1 LSSTDKV
8 LAGFEQL
15 SQSASQPDDKS
26 ASQQVSKS
34 TSQQVSKTASQ
45 QVSKTASQPDDKLTS
60 QQASKTTSQPDDKLT
75 SQQVSKTASQP
86 DDKLT
91 SQQVSKT
98 TSQPNDKLT
107 SQPASKSVIRKATF
121 QLSEAVL
128 QQLDK
133 FHLQLQ
139 LELGKGSAPYKEV
152 IVEEAIT
159 RLLEQAQEN
168 PEELIAVLRLR
179 QEKRK

>member
-1 LSSTDKV
+1 MAKRRARLNDENDPLSSTDKV

-15 SQSASQPDDKS
+15 SQSASQPDDKL
-26 ASQQVSKS
+26 
-34 TSQQVSKTASQ
+34 TSQPVNKS
-45 QVSKTASQPDDKLTS
+45 ASQPDDKLTS
-60 QQASKTTSQPDDKLT
+60 QPVNKSASQLDDKLT
-75 SQQVSKTASQP
+75 SQQVSKSA
-86 DDKLT
+86 
-91 SQQVSKT
+91 
-98 TSQPNDKLT
+98 
-107 SQPASKSVIRKATF
+107 IRKATF

-133 FHLQLQ
+133 FHLELQ

-152 IVEEAIT
+152 IVEEALA

>member
-1 LSSTDKV
+1 

-15 SQSASQPDDKS
+15 SQS
-26 ASQQVSKS
+26 
-34 TSQQVSKTASQ
+34 
-45 QVSKTASQPDDKLTS
+45 
-60 QQASKTTSQPDDKLT
+60 TSQPDDKLT
-75 SQQVSKTASQP
+75 SQEVNKTASQP

-91 SQQVSKT
+91 SQQVSKQT
-98 TSQPNDKLT
+98 AQPNNKLA

-133 FHLQLQ
+133 FHLHLQ

-152 IVEEAIT
+152 IVEEALV

>member
-1 LSSTDKV
+1 VAKRRARLNEENDPLSSTDKV

-15 SQSASQPDDKS
+15 SQSATQLDDKLTSQP
-26 ASQQVSKS
+26 VN
-34 TSQQVSKTASQ
+34 KT
-45 QVSKTASQPDDKLTS
+45 TTQPDDKLTS
-60 QQASKTTSQPDDKLT
+60 QPVNKT
-75 SQQVSKTASQP
+75 
-86 DDKLT
+86 
-91 SQQVSKT
+91 
-98 TSQPNDKLT
+98 
-107 SQPASKSVIRKATF
+107 VIRKATF

>member
-1 LSSTDKV
+1 MAKRRARLNDENDPLSSTDKV

-15 SQSASQPDDKS
+15 SQSASQPDDKL
-26 ASQQVSKS
+26 
-34 TSQQVSKTASQ
+34 TSQQVSKT
-45 QVSKTASQPDDKLTS
+45 TTQPDDKLTS
-60 QQASKTTSQPDDKLT
+60 QQASKTTTQPDDKLI
-75 SQQVSKTASQP
+75 SQQV
-86 DDKLT
+86 
-91 SQQVSKT
+91 
-98 TSQPNDKLT
+98 N
-107 SQPASKSVIRKATF
+107 KSAIRKATF

>member
-1 LSSTDKV
+1 MAKRRARLNDENDPLSSTDKV

-15 SQSASQPDDKS
+15 SQSASQPDDK
-26 ASQQVSKS
+26 
-34 TSQQVSKTASQ
+34 
-45 QVSKTASQPDDKLTS
+45 
-60 QQASKTTSQPDDKLT
+60 LT
-75 SQQVSKTASQP
+75 SQQVSLSTSQP

-98 TSQPNDKLT
+98 TSQPDDKLT
-107 SQPASKSVIRKATF
+107 SQQANKSTIRKATF

-128 QQLDK
+128 QRLDK

-152 IVEEAIT
+152 IVEEALA

>member
-1 LSSTDKV
+1 MAKRRARLNDENDPLSSTDKV

-15 SQSASQPDDKS
+15 SQS
-26 ASQQVSKS
+26 
-34 TSQQVSKTASQ
+34 TT
-45 QVSKTASQPDDKLTS
+45 
-60 QQASKTTSQPDDKLT
+60 QQASKTTSQ
-75 SQQVSKTASQP
+75 QVNQSTTQP
-86 DDKLT
+86 DVKL
-91 SQQVSKT
+91 V
-98 TSQPNDKLT
+98 SQPNDNDKST
-107 SQPASKSVIRKATF
+107 SQPASKPTTQPADKSAIRKATF
-121 QLSEAVL
+121 QLSEAIL

-159 RLLEQAQEN
+159 RLLEQAQSN

>member
-1 LSSTDKV
+1 MAKRRARLNDENDPLSSTDKV

-15 SQSASQPDDKS
+15 SQSASQPDDK
-26 ASQQVSKS
+26 
-34 TSQQVSKTASQ
+34 
-45 QVSKTASQPDDKLTS
+45 
-60 QQASKTTSQPDDKLT
+60 
-75 SQQVSKTASQP
+75 
-86 DDKLT
+86 LT

-98 TSQPNDKLT
+98 TSQPDDKSTSQQVNKTTTQSDDKLASQQVSKTTTQPDDKLT
-107 SQPASKSVIRKATF
+107 SQQVNKSAIRKATF

-168 PEELIAVLRLR
+168 PEELIAVLRQR

>member
-1 LSSTDKV
+1 MAKRRARLNDENDPLSSTDKV

-15 SQSASQPDDKS
+15 SQSASQPDDKL
-26 ASQQVSKS
+26 
-34 TSQQVSKTASQ
+34 ASQ

-60 QQASKTTSQPDDKLT
+60 QQASKTTSQPVSKTTSQHDDKLT
-75 SQQVSKTASQP
+75 SQQV
-86 DDKLT
+86 
-91 SQQVSKT
+91 
-98 TSQPNDKLT
+98 N
-107 SQPASKSVIRKATF
+107 KSTIRKATF

-152 IVEEAIT
+152 IVEEALA

>member
-1 LSSTDKV
+1 MAKRRARLNEENDPLSSTDKV

-15 SQSASQPDDKS
+15 SQSTSQPDDLL
-26 ASQQVSKS
+26 
-34 TSQQVSKTASQ
+34 TSQEVN
-45 QVSKTASQPDDKLTS
+45 KTASQPDDL
-60 QQASKTTSQPDDKLT
+60 LT
-75 SQQVSKTASQP
+75 SQQVSKPTTQP
-86 DDKLT
+86 DDLLT
-91 SQQVSKT
+91 SQQVSK
-98 TSQPNDKLT
+98 S
-107 SQPASKSVIRKATF
+107 AIRKATF
-121 QLSEAVL
+121 QLSVAVL

>member
-1 LSSTDKV
+1 VAKRRARLNEENDPLSSTDKV

-15 SQSASQPDDKS
+15 SQSTSQPV
-26 ASQQVSKS
+26 SQS
-34 TSQQVSKTASQ
+34 
-45 QVSKTASQPDDKLTS
+45 
-60 QQASKTTSQPDDKLT
+60 TSQPDVKL
-75 SQQVSKTASQP
+75 VSQP
-86 DDKLT
+86 HD
-91 SQQVSKT
+91 
-98 TSQPNDKLT
+98 NDKST
-107 SQPASKSVIRKATF
+107 SQPASKPTTQPADKSAIRKATF
-121 QLSEAVL
+121 QLNEAVL

-139 LELGKGSAPYKEV
+139 LELGKGGAPYKEV

-159 RLLEQAQEN
+159 QLLEQAQSN

>member
-1 LSSTDKV
+1 MAKRRARLNDENDPLSSTDKV

-15 SQSASQPDDKS
+15 SQSASQPDDL
-26 ASQQVSKS
+26 S
-34 TSQQVSKTASQ
+34 TSQQVSKTAR
-45 QVSKTASQPDDKLTS
+45 QPDDKLTS
-60 QQASKTTSQPDDKLT
+60 QQVNKSTSQPDDKLT
-75 SQQVSKTASQP
+75 SQQVNKSASQP

-91 SQQVSKT
+91 SQQV
-98 TSQPNDKLT
+98 N
-107 SQPASKSVIRKATF
+107 KSAIRKATF

-128 QQLDK
+128 QRLDK

-168 PEELIAVLRLR
+168 REELIAVLRQR
-179 QEKRK
+179 QEMRK

>member
-1 LSSTDKV
+1 MAKRRARLNDENDPLSSTDKV

-15 SQSASQPDDKS
+15 SQSASQPDDK
-26 ASQQVSKS
+26 
-34 TSQQVSKTASQ
+34 
-45 QVSKTASQPDDKLTS
+45 LTS
-60 QQASKTTSQPDDKLT
+60 QQASKTTTQPDDKLT
-75 SQQVSKTASQP
+75 SQPVNKT
-86 DDKLT
+86 
-91 SQQVSKT
+91 
-98 TSQPNDKLT
+98 
-107 SQPASKSVIRKATF
+107 VIRKATF
-121 QLSEAVL
+121 QLNEAVL

-139 LELGKGSAPYKEV
+139 LEVGKGSAPYKEV

-159 RLLEQAQEN
+159 RLLEQAQSN

>member
-1 LSSTDKV
+1 MAKRRARLNDENDPLSSTDKV

-15 SQSASQPDDKS
+15 SQSTSQPDDLL
-26 ASQQVSKS
+26 
-34 TSQQVSKTASQ
+34 TSQQVSLS
-45 QVSKTASQPDDKLTS
+45 
-60 QQASKTTSQPDDKLT
+60 TSQPDDKLT
-75 SQQVSKTASQP
+75 SQQV
-86 DDKLT
+86 
-91 SQQVSKT
+91 
-98 TSQPNDKLT
+98 N
-107 SQPASKSVIRKATF
+107 KSAIRNATF
-121 QLSEAVL
+121 QLSVAVL

-152 IVEEAIT
+152 IVEEAIA

>member
-1 LSSTDKV
+1 MAKGRARLNDENDPLSSTDKV

-15 SQSASQPDDKS
+15 SQSAG
-26 ASQQVSKS
+26 
-34 TSQQVSKTASQ
+34 
-45 QVSKTASQPDDKLTS
+45 
-60 QQASKTTSQPDDKLT
+60 QPDDKLT
-75 SQQVSKTASQP
+75 SQQVNKPATQP

-98 TSQPNDKLT
+98 TTQHDDKLT
-107 SQPASKSVIRKATF
+107 SQQVSKTTSQHDDKSAIRKATF
-121 QLSEAVL
+121 QLSVAVL

-133 FHLQLQ
+133 FHLELQ
-139 LELGKGSAPYKEV
+139 LELGKVSAPYKEV

-168 PEELIAVLRLR
+168 PEELIAVLRQR

>member
-1 LSSTDKV
+1 MAKRRARLNDENDPLSSTDKV
-8 LAGFEQL
+8 LAGFEQFNKPT
-15 SQSASQPDDKS
+15 SQPDDKS
-26 ASQQVSKS
+26 
-34 TSQQVSKTASQ
+34 TSQQVNK
-45 QVSKTASQPDDKLTS
+45 
-60 QQASKTTSQPDDKLT
+60 
-75 SQQVSKTASQP
+75 
-86 DDKLT
+86 
-91 SQQVSKT
+91 
-98 TSQPNDKLT
+98 
-107 SQPASKSVIRKATF
+107 PAIRKATF

-168 PEELIAVLRLR
+168 PEELITVLRQR

>member
-15 SQSASQPDDKS
+15 SQSTTQLDDKL
-26 ASQQVSKS
+26 ASQQVSQS
-34 TSQQVSKTASQ
+34 TT
-45 QVSKTASQPDDKLTS
+45 QPDDKLTS
-60 QQASKTTSQPDDKLT
+60 QPVNKT
-75 SQQVSKTASQP
+75 VS
-86 DDKLT
+86 
-91 SQQVSKT
+91 
-98 TSQPNDKLT
+98 
-107 SQPASKSVIRKATF
+107 RKATF

-159 RLLEQAQEN
+159 RLLEQAQSN

>member
-1 LSSTDKV
+1 VAKRRVRLNDENDPLSSTDKV

-15 SQSASQPDDKS
+15 SQSTSQPDDKS
-26 ASQQVSKS
+26 
-34 TSQQVSKTASQ
+34 TSQQVNKST
-45 QVSKTASQPDDKLTS
+45 TQPDDKLTR
-60 QQASKTTSQPDDKLT
+60 
-75 SQQVSKTASQP
+75 QQV
-86 DDKLT
+86 
-91 SQQVSKT
+91 
-98 TSQPNDKLT
+98 N
-107 SQPASKSVIRKATF
+107 KSAIRKATF

-168 PEELIAVLRLR
+168 PEELIAVLRQR

>member
-1 LSSTDKV
+1 VAKRRARLNDENDPLSSTDKV

-15 SQSASQPDDKS
+15 SQSTSQPDDLL
-26 ASQQVSKS
+26 
-34 TSQQVSKTASQ
+34 TSQQVSLS
-45 QVSKTASQPDDKLTS
+45 
-60 QQASKTTSQPDDKLT
+60 TSQPDDKLT
-75 SQQVSKTASQP
+75 SQQV
-86 DDKLT
+86 
-91 SQQVSKT
+91 
-98 TSQPNDKLT
+98 N
-107 SQPASKSVIRKATF
+107 KSAIRNATF
-121 QLSEAVL
+121 QLSVAVL

-152 IVEEAIT
+152 IVEEAIA

>member
-1 LSSTDKV
+1 V

-15 SQSASQPDDKS
+15 SQSASQPDDKLT
-26 ASQQVSKS
+26 SQQVNKPASQPDDKS
-34 TSQQVSKTASQ
+34 TSQQV
-45 QVSKTASQPDDKLTS
+45 
-60 QQASKTTSQPDDKLT
+60 
-75 SQQVSKTASQP
+75 
-86 DDKLT
+86 
-91 SQQVSKT
+91 
-98 TSQPNDKLT
+98 N
-107 SQPASKSVIRKATF
+107 KSAIRKATF

-133 FHLQLQ
+133 FHLELQ

-152 IVEEAIT
+152 IVEEALV

-168 PEELIAVLRLR
+168 PEELITVLRQR